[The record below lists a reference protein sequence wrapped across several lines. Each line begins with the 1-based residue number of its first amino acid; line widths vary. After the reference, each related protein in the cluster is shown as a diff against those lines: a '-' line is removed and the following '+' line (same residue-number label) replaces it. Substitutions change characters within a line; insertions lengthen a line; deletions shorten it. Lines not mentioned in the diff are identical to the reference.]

1 MCYRTHHLL
10 PERFD
15 METYTLTRDQLE
27 ALVRCTLDLEAIMDA
42 GFDNWSLPEEIEWP
56 DKHKIENTINEYK

>member
-1 MCYRTHHLL
+1 
-10 PERFD
+10 